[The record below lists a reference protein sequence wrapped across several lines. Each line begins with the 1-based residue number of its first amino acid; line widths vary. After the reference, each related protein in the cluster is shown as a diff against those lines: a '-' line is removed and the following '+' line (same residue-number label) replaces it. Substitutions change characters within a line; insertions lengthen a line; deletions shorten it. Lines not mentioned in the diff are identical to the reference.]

1 MCKRRGS
8 ACVSQE
14 LPDTSQ
20 TALISAEA
28 NGNQAGIR
36 DRLDRIEALVRTL
49 VQQVAR
55 DVDGSPSASSVPGH
69 ASSLGRELADGQFR
83 PMLDSDNNIG
93 QIRFGDSLPLS
104 RPLTPVTSVTW
115 TPNPRAVEGAMYDD
129 ISRRLSA
136 AWPCQRELD
145 LFSRLRDRA
154 CEAFVLKTA
163 GMSHPSA
170 ASLHNILQ
178 PPPPT
183 SHPVLMAQRLLL
195 LGIALQTIA
204 TGCFSGELSALRCSL
219 NDMAFR
225 AVEAA
230 ALVTGNDE
238 LTGSIQGVECIMT
251 EGLYH
256 DLAGNMRRSWIAVR
270 RATTIAQVMGLHR
283 GATTMADSPTATPSS
298 SRSPSPEPPGPQP
311 EGQTLGDPKLI
322 WLRLVQADRYTSLML
337 DLPQGALD
345 DIFATPSALEGCTP
359 IEKMRRLDCLAA
371 GRIMRRTPA
380 EMRHRQTTHS
390 IDELL
395 QAAASCM
402 PPQWWLAP
410 DDVTAARGDSVED
423 DAATTWTAALLDQF
437 VHFHLL
443 ARLHLPYLLLHRSQ
457 LNKNNGREEDENEHE
472 HEYND
477 HVYSQ
482 MTALT
487 ATRDML
493 ARYLAFRRLNPTASY
508 CRGMDLF
515 AFIGATVLCVAHIR
529 RWCYSGS
536 RESLGSSS
544 SSSGGGGGGG
554 GNSSVGNKG
563 NYYHHHYHPDHLALP
578 LLAHQRPSDR
588 ALVERTLT
596 HIRHVAHVTGSAS
609 AFRMAAVLNRL
620 LAVEEDAPSATCQG
634 IRCRVDCS
642 PSSPGGRT
650 RAGVVD
656 VGKVVNI
663 GDGGIRIYINISYLG
678 TIEVERREQ
687 QQVAAVEDPGM
698 TEAETEHPGREEL
711 SGSEIVEQ
719 TEDWALHG
727 VNVGLEDFI
736 ERLDGP
742 GAAHQEEHWDDWL
755 SNGPLS

>member
-1 MCKRRGS
+1 MPDAVLYRAPESHISLIADHEDGVEPPRKKVRKGTRSCWECKRRKIRCVFATPADTICSMCKRRGS

-14 LPDTSQ
+14 LPDT
-20 TALISAEA
+20 
-28 NGNQAGIR
+28 
-36 DRLDRIEALVRTL
+36 
-49 VQQVAR
+49 
-55 DVDGSPSASSVPGH
+55 
-69 ASSLGRELADGQFR
+69 
-83 PMLDSDNNIG
+83 
-93 QIRFGDSLPLS
+93 
-104 RPLTPVTSVTW
+104 PLTPATSVTW
-115 TPNPRAVEGAMYDD
+115 APDSQAVKGAMYDD

-136 AWPCQRELD
+136 AWPSQRELD

-154 CEAFVLKTA
+154 CEAVVLKAA
-163 GMSHPSA
+163 GMSHPSS

-204 TGCFSGELSALRCSL
+204 TGCFSEELSAIRCSL

-238 LTGSIQGVECIMT
+238 LTSSIQGVECIMT
-251 EGLYH
+251 ESLYH
-256 DLAGNMRRSWIAVR
+256 DLAGNMRRSWVAVR

-283 GATTMADSPTATPSS
+283 SATTMADSPTETPSS
-298 SRSPSPEPPGPQP
+298 SRSPSLELPSPQP

-322 WLRLVQADRYTSLML
+322 WLRLVQADRYASLML

-371 GRIMRRTPA
+371 GRIMRRTPT
-380 EMRHRQTTHS
+380 EMRHCRTTHS

-395 QAAASCM
+395 QTAASCM

-410 DDVTAARGDSVED
+410 DDVIAARGGDFVKD
-423 DAATTWTAALLDQF
+423 DAATTRTAALLDQF
-437 VHFHLL
+437 VHYHLL
-443 ARLHLPYLLLHRSQ
+443 ARLHLPYLLLHHSQ
-457 LNKNNGREEDENEHE
+457 LKNNGREEDKYGHE

-477 HVYSQ
+477 QVYSQ
-482 MTALT
+482 ITALT
-487 ATRDML
+487 ATRDIL
-493 ARYLAFRRLNPTASY
+493 VRYLAFRRLNPTASY

-515 AFIGATVLCVAHIR
+515 AFIAATVLCVAHIR

-536 RESLGSSS
+536 RESLG
-544 SSSGGGGGGG
+544 
-554 GNSSVGNKG
+554 
-563 NYYHHHYHPDHLALP
+563 DHLALP

-588 ALVERTLT
+588 ALMERTLT
-596 HIRHVAHVTGSAS
+596 CIQHVARVSDSAS
-609 AFRMAAVLNRL
+609 ASRMAAVLNSL
-620 LAVEEDAPSATCQG
+620 LTVEEEAPAATGQG

-650 RAGVVD
+650 GAGVVD

-663 GDGGIRIYINISYLG
+663 AEGGIRIYVNISYLG

-687 QQVAAVEDPGM
+687 QQMAAVEEPGM
-698 TEAETEHPGREEL
+698 AEAETEHPGQDDL
-711 SGSEIVEQ
+711 SGGEILEQ
-719 TEDWALHG
+719 TENWALHDA
-727 VNVGLEDFI
+727 NVDLEGFI

-742 GAAHQEEHWDDWL
+742 DVAHQEHWDDWL
-755 SNGPLS
+755 NNEPLS